1 MYLAVPSLSC
11 GTQDL
16 FSFFFNA
23 VCGIFSCGMWDLV
36 PQTRIEPRLPALRLW
51 HLSHWTTRKIPK

>member
-36 PQTRIEPRLPALRLW
+36 PQPRIEHRPPAL
-51 HLSHWTTRKIPK
+51 